1 MKKLFLSACLG
12 LIGLVGVN
20 AQEGLKAEATVG
32 ATIGDGADAFGINFG
47 AAASY
52 LYPVMENLHVGG
64 KVGLDIFGGKKV
76 DAVIIDGVAVN
87 SNLKAQ
93 NMTLIPITASAQYDF
108 MDQFFAGVDLGYAI
122 SLNNDY
128 NGGFY
133 FMPKGGWQNEFIQ
146 VFAYLKGI
154 SSKIDSDIPDT
165 AFSKNFNNV
174 MGIGVGAAYKF

>member
-20 AQEGLKAEATVG
+20 AQEGLKAEVTVG
-32 ATIGDGADAFGINFG
+32 ATIGDASDVFGINYG

-52 LYPVMENLHVGG
+52 LYPVMEDLHVGA
-64 KVGLDIFGGKKV
+64 KVGLDIFSGKDIMNTNVK
-76 DAVIIDGVAVN
+76 
-87 SNLKAQ
+87 LK
-93 NMTLIPITASAQYDF
+93 NMTLIPITASAQYDI
-108 MDQFFAGVDLGYAI
+108 MDQFFAGVDLGYAL

-154 SSKIDSDIPDT
+154 SSKIDKGLNPVNDIDP
-165 AFSKNFNNV
+165 KFNNT
-174 MGIGVGAAYKF
+174 MGLGVGFAYKF